1 LNKARIDLNYQFW
14 KSDNLIPLTE
24 IQKLNNFD
32 FQKKLVKSSSVI
44 VKSGKF
50 NNATQFDGETI
61 ELIHEN
67 FRQFGVQT
75 PVKVNEIPQ

>member
-24 IQKLNNFD
+24 IQKLNNLH

-50 NNATQFDGETI
+50 NNATQFDGKII

-67 FRQFGVQT
+67 FRQFGVET